1 MMIILYIAIIAVLS
15 FAFSIFLV
23 VIGEEVGI
31 WAGALFFIG
40 VTAITWQVVKKS
52 LSRY

>member
-1 MMIILYIAIIAVLS
+1 MALVFIAIIAVS
-15 FAFSIFLV
+15 AFAFSIFLV
-23 VIGEEVGI
+23 VIGEEVGV

-40 VTAITWQVVKKS
+40 VVFVVWQIIKKS

>member
-1 MMIILYIAIIAVLS
+1 MIIIYISIIAVLS

-31 WAGALFFIG
+31 WAGALFFIAAVG
-40 VTAITWQVVKKS
+40 IAWQVVKKS